1 MLRPRI
7 ILLLSTGDTCRSPM
21 AAVLLRHLLEQH
33 RVRGVDVRTAGVE
46 TIVGLLASQETIQV
60 LKTEGLDASKHRSNQ
75 LSTSVL
81 RRASL
86 ILGMT
91 PLHVQRALRL
101 YPEARGKIH
110 LLKEYTRSD
119 LKKVQIDDPM
129 GGTLE
134 IYRRCYLEIR
144 AALRKLVFMPEA
156 IGQKVEPL
164 EPPKPPAK
172 PTAAAKPQAK
182 PKPKPKPKPKA
193 KAKPAAKKAA
203 KKTAKKK
210 AVKKK
215 STAKA
220 KPKKAA
226 KKTAAK
232 RKPVKK
238 KPAAKKKPATKKK
251 AAAKKKPAAKRKSA
265 AKRKPA
271 AKKKTARRR

>member
-1 MLRPRI
+1 
-7 ILLLSTGDTCRSPM
+7 M
-21 AAVLLRHLLEQH
+21 AAVLLRHLLDKH

-60 LKTEGLDASKHRSNQ
+60 LKAEGLDASKHRSNQ

-144 AALRKLVFMPEA
+144 AALRKLILMPEA
-156 IGQKVEPL
+156 IGQRVEPP
-164 EPPKPPAK
+164 EPPKPAAK
-172 PTAAAKPQAK
+172 PKAAAKPKVAA
-182 PKPKPKPKPKA
+182 KPKA
-193 KAKPAAKKAA
+193 KTTKKKTV
-203 KKTAKKK
+203 KKTAKKR

-215 STAKA
+215 PSAKA
-220 KPKKAA
+220 KPKKSTKRTASK
-226 KKTAAK
+226 KKTVK
-232 RKPVKK
+232 R
-238 KPAAKKKPATKKK
+238 KPAAKKKTVSKKK
-251 AAAKKKPAAKRKSA
+251 AAT
-265 AKRKPA
+265 KRKPA